1 MLSLLIKCCCRHVS
15 ANERFRGP
23 LIRSLVFT
31 RPVDVN
37 ARLAGYRRCRQDEP
51 PTRLYRTTGQR
62 PSTTDPRSS
71 QAELPGLVSGPAGGC
86 EPGLWSDEAGS
97 GFNARLPQTT
107 VEHRPDQTGSL
118 VPRQS
123 LGTSWST
130 TVQVV
135 SLLLPRPATA
145 CNVVYCLGICS
156 VMTYKTITQMSVRLS
171 VRPSGVNIFKTITLR
186 DHWTD
191 VDETRHVYFTG
202 LGTQLLGSGI
212 FNFGPCAARGHP
224 ELNPVGSDDHPE
236 RGAYCNILSL
246 AVINWRITLHYITFL
261 T

>member
-1 MLSLLIKCCCRHVS
+1 MTYNVSSWTLTLLHLLYHLLYWFWSWSLTFSFSLACKSSLLQQRIHMLSLLIKCCRHVS

-145 CNVVYCLGICS
+145 CNVVYCFRHL
-156 VMTYKTITQMSVRLS
+156 
-171 VRPSGVNIFKTITLR
+171 FR
-186 DHWTD
+186 DD
-191 VDETRHVYFTG
+191 
-202 LGTQLLGSGI
+202 L
-212 FNFGPCAARGHP
+212 
-224 ELNPVGSDDHPE
+224 
-236 RGAYCNILSL
+236 
-246 AVINWRITLHYITFL
+246 
-261 T
+261 

>member
-1 MLSLLIKCCCRHVS
+1 MC
-15 ANERFRGP
+15 
-23 LIRSLVFT
+23 
-31 RPVDVN
+31 
-37 ARLAGYRRCRQDEP
+37 
-51 PTRLYRTTGQR
+51 
-62 PSTTDPRSS
+62 STTAATRVAAR
-71 QAELPGLVSGPAGGC
+71 QRAVCERGL
-86 EPGLWSDEAGS
+86 
-97 GFNARLPQTT
+97 
-107 VEHRPDQTGSL
+107 
-118 VPRQS
+118 
-123 LGTSWST
+123 
-130 TVQVV
+130 
-135 SLLLPRPATA
+135 
-145 CNVVYCLGICS
+145 
-156 VMTYKTITQMSVRLS
+156 
-171 VRPSGVNIFKTITLR
+171 TLR